1 MIDVDFSNKNGTVV
15 FDDFNISENTSLSE
29 QLDELKEDMLQ
40 IYFPN
45 GYVLDVGW
53 RPSFEINGQFK
64 LLLIKDYNWEC
75 PVYADSLSSVSELKK
90 SIEIALSK
98 I

>member
-1 MIDVDFSNKNGTVV
+1 MIDVDFLNKNGTVV